1 MGLPRENIYGLAK
14 LWLSKGKNRVSM
26 EKYDSKQK
34 RIDAKLRRA
43 NIIKDLLST
52 CSNCKVPHTC
62 LDPFR
67 KCPDAVLTWRTHVVP
82 CSLPAFF
89 HLVFFAPF
97 DVPFHFL
104 FTFTSLHFPPLP
116 SNSTSLAPPRLWL
129 SMHRP
134 RTQFYALPKS
144 DRLRRLT
151 LHCYEQYIKSGL
163 DEDEFRMQYKFM
175 GYAVCRRAFVKLTA
189 VDVGT
194 IVQCRK
200 DALATPPRLR
210 PFEKGELP
218 GHIIDGKETDV
229 FQKVGL
235 CFANYPDA

>member
-1 MGLPRENIYGLAK
+1 MPGPIPEVPR
-14 LWLSKGKNRVSM
+14 
-26 EKYDSKQK
+26 
-34 RIDAKLRRA
+34 RRA
-43 NIIKDLLST
+43 DLEDPRGSMFTSRFLSL
-52 CSNCKVPHTC
+52 S
-62 LDPFR
+62 
-67 KCPDAVLTWRTHVVP
+67 
-82 CSLPAFF
+82 
-89 HLVFFAPF
+89 FFAPF
-97 DVPFHFL
+97 DVFFHFL

-175 GYAVCRRAFVKLTA
+175 GYTVCRRAFVKLTA

-218 GHIIDGKETDV
+218 GHIIEGKETDRKTCHLYV
-229 FQKVGL
+229 PKSWPVL
-235 CFANYPDA
+235 CQLLRCLIYCATT